1 MPALRRFNFLPG
13 ATWFLVVAHPR
24 MTPDSRTAILL
35 GEAYEDDELLTR
47 RVFKRSGIENRLV
60 IAKSG
65 PEVLALLAQGIEPL
79 VVMLEI
85 ALPVM
90 SGAGVLA
97 AIRSDQRLAHT
108 PVIML
113 TGGPE
118 DRARLSL
125 DRLTACLPKPIDFAP
140 L

>member
-1 MPALRRFNFLPG
+1 M
-13 ATWFLVVAHPR
+13 
-24 MTPDSRTAILL
+24 
-35 GEAYEDDELLTR
+35 LTR
-47 RVFKRSGIENRLV
+47 RVFKRSGIENSLV

-65 PEVLALLAQGIEPL
+65 PEVLALLAEGIAPL

-85 ALPVM
+85 ALPVVN
-90 SGAGVLA
+90 GAGVLA

-125 DRLTACLPKPIDFAP
+125 DRLTTCLHKPIDFAP
-140 L
+140 LVHAMSRFGYRFADGSSTNGCWVGKFEP